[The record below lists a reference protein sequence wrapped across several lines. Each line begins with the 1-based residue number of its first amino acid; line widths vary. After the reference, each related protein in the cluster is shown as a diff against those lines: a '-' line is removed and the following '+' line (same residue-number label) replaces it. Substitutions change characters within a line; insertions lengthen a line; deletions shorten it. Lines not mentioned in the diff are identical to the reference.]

1 MYRILIVDDEA
12 LEREGMHWIMTNM
25 VKEPLE
31 IIDAENGQDAIQKAS
46 IHKPHIIF
54 MDIRMPG
61 LDGLYALR
69 SIKAE
74 LPLAKFVLVTA
85 YDYFDYAQE
94 ALRLG
99 AKDYI
104 VKPAK
109 RQEIVA
115 LIERLITDIKQEHE
129 AADIAKER
137 EQQLIELIPLVKAE
151 LALGLIAETIDEQ
164 ELLAVADSLQLPLDQ
179 VCAVVIA
186 FPESNESKLPDKQ
199 LGQHVRQLHHKLIRS
214 RFYSFSSTL
223 VNEHIVLFLTCAA
236 QCQSEELLYEANQ
249 LSTQLIESC
258 KHFAPDQL
266 VLIGIGTMHE
276 GVQGARR
283 SYYEAVFASTT
294 ATEQQPIS
302 LFQHME
308 HRVPQ
313 PLLQDKAEQYA
324 YVQQAIT
331 LIRQEREQQTFS
343 IIDAATSY
351 MERNYKRELS
361 LEEVAEQVHLNP
373 YYFSKVFKQ
382 QTGETFIDYI
392 TRIRIEHAKRWMS
405 NKDISLKEICYLVGY
420 NDPNYFSRVFKK
432 VTGITPSEYRA
443 ANTST

>member
-12 LEREGMHWIMTNM
+12 LEREGMRWIMTNM
-25 VKEPLE
+25 IEEPLE
-31 IIDAENGQDAIQKAS
+31 IIEAENGRDALQKAS
-46 IHKPHIIF
+46 IYKPHIIF

-61 LDGLYALR
+61 MDGLLALR

-74 LPLAKFVLVTA
+74 LPHVKFVLVTA

-109 RQEIVA
+109 RQEIAA
-115 LIERLITDIKQEHE
+115 LIERLIADIKQEQE
-129 AADIAKER
+129 AATIVQER

-164 ELLAVADSLQLPLDQ
+164 ELLSIADSLQLPLDRI
-179 VCAVVIA
+179 CSIVIA
-186 FPESNESKLPDKQ
+186 FPESKLPGKLLSQHIGQ
-199 LGQHVRQLHHKLIRS
+199 LQQKLGHSSIR
-214 RFYSFSSTL
+214 SFSSTL
-223 VNEHIVLFLTCAA
+223 VNEHIVLFLSGDA
-236 QCQSEELLYEANQ
+236 QCQSEELLREADQ
-249 LSTQLIESC
+249 WSIQLIASY
-258 KHFAPDQL
+258 KHSIPMQRVF
-266 VLIGIGTMHE
+266 IGIGTMHE
-276 GVQGARR
+276 GIHGARR

-294 ATEQQPIS
+294 ATEQQVIS
-302 LFQHME
+302 HFQNMDH
-308 HRVPQ
+308 HSPQ
-313 PLLQDKAEQYA
+313 PLLRNKSEQYA
-324 YVQQAIT
+324 YVQQAIS
-331 LIRQEREQQTFS
+331 LIQQEREQHTFS
-343 IIDAATSY
+343 IIDAAIGY
-351 MERNYKRELS
+351 MERNYKQELS

-392 TRIRIEHAKRWMS
+392 TRIRIEHAKRWMN

-443 ANTST
+443 TNTST

>member
-12 LEREGMHWIMTNM
+12 LEREGMRWIITNM

-31 IIDAENGQDAIQKAS
+31 IIEAENGQDAIQKAS

-164 ELLAVADSLQLPLDQ
+164 ELLSVADSLQLPLDR

-186 FPESNESKLPDKQ
+186 FPERKLPDKQ
-199 LGQHVRQLHHKLIRS
+199 LTLHVRQLHHKLIRS
-214 RFYSFSSTL
+214 RYHCFSSTL
-223 VNEHIVLFLTCAA
+223 VNEHIVLFLCCDA
-236 QCQSEELLYEANQ
+236 QCQSEELLYEAQQ
-249 LSTQLIESC
+249 LSTQLVASC
-258 KHFAPDQL
+258 KQFASDQQ

-294 ATEQQPIS
+294 ATEQQAIS

-405 NKDISLKEICYLVGY
+405 NKEISLKEICYLVGY

-432 VTGITPSEYRA
+432 VTGITPTEYRA
-443 ANTST
+443 ANIST